1 MVGTT
6 EPVSGGSV
14 ATEAEV
20 ARGRFGFT
28 ISCDEA
34 GSDRGDRPK
43 CARWRSTAAIVA
55 AVITST
61 IICCIEGGRIN
72 TIKGCV
78 RSTRNYSGGRYVYT
92 RLTAG
97 VLSEKGRPRGQLFC

>member
-1 MVGTT
+1 MVGAM

-34 GSDRGDRPK
+34 GSDRGYRPK
-43 CARWRSTAAIVA
+43 
-55 AVITST
+55 
-61 IICCIEGGRIN
+61 
-72 TIKGCV
+72 
-78 RSTRNYSGGRYVYT
+78 
-92 RLTAG
+92 
-97 VLSEKGRPRGQLFC
+97 

>member
-34 GSDRGDRPK
+34 GSDRG
-43 CARWRSTAAIVA
+43 
-55 AVITST
+55 
-61 IICCIEGGRIN
+61 
-72 TIKGCV
+72 
-78 RSTRNYSGGRYVYT
+78 Y
-92 RLTAG
+92 
-97 VLSEKGRPRGQLFC
+97 RPRSKVEIYCGHCRGGDRVNHNMLYRGG

>member
-1 MVGTT
+1 M

-34 GSDRGDRPK
+34 GSDRGYRPK
-43 CARWRSTAAIVA
+43 
-55 AVITST
+55 
-61 IICCIEGGRIN
+61 
-72 TIKGCV
+72 
-78 RSTRNYSGGRYVYT
+78 
-92 RLTAG
+92 
-97 VLSEKGRPRGQLFC
+97 

>member
-1 MVGTT
+1 MRGDSGLRREKALFGRVAEGCVVGAT

-34 GSDRGDRPK
+34 GSDRGYRPK
-43 CARWRSTAAIVA
+43 
-55 AVITST
+55 
-61 IICCIEGGRIN
+61 
-72 TIKGCV
+72 
-78 RSTRNYSGGRYVYT
+78 
-92 RLTAG
+92 
-97 VLSEKGRPRGQLFC
+97 